1 MKNIIVLFLTVLFFS
16 VGCTDSDDDIGASIR
31 IKNTSA
37 INFDKVQVG
46 DAQSLHANVAPN
58 EYSEYLKYGTA
69 YKYAYIKI
77 ESGSETYVSTP
88 IDFVGEKPLTPGFY
102 TYELNVTEGNILL
115 VFKTD

>member
-1 MKNIIVLFLTVLFFS
+1 MKNTIILLLTVFLFS
-16 VGCTDSDDDIGASIR
+16 VACTDNDDDVGASIR

-58 EYSEYLKYGTA
+58 EYSEYLQYGTA
-69 YKYAYIKI
+69 YEYAYIKI
-77 ESGSETYVSTP
+77 ESGSETYVLQP
-88 IDFVGEKPLTPGFY
+88 IDFVGEKPLTSGFY
-102 TYELNVTEGNILL
+102 TYELNVTEGNVLL